1 MISAK
6 RKELAMV
13 DEDTFLTTLY
23 VEVDDFCKAS
33 LPVVVTRCGP
43 APSLCRS
50 EVVTLGIFGQW
61 ARFRNERD
69 FYRYALRHLRRAF
82 PRLPHYSQFNRLLR
96 QQQDA
101 MTAFALQRAQLLE
114 SVTWAYEVL
123 DSSGVLTRDAKRR
136 GRGWLPGLATIS
148 WSNRVGWYEGFHLL
162 VAISPTGVLTG
173 FGFASAHVHD
183 TSLAETFF
191 ALRDNP
197 HPRLL
202 SVGRAMS
209 RPYVAD
215 KGFAG
220 RENRARWYNQ
230 YHAQVI
236 CPSTRRSRHPW
247 PKPLRRWLASIRQI
261 VETVYDKL
269 HHTLRL
275 DRERPHDITGF
286 QGRLA
291 AKVALHNFSIWL
303 NQRFGRPN
311 LAFADLIDW

>member
-1 MISAK
+1 MI
-6 RKELAMV
+6 

-23 VEVDDFCKAS
+23 VEVDEFCKMH
-33 LPVVVTRCGP
+33 LPRVSQPGP
-43 APSLCRS
+43 AASLCRS
-50 EVVTLGIFGQW
+50 EVVTLGIYGQW
-61 ARFRNERD
+61 ARFQNERG
-69 FYRYALRHLRRAF
+69 FYRYAMKHLRAAF
-82 PRLPHYSQFNRLLR
+82 PRLPHHSQFNRLLR
-96 QQQDA
+96 KQRDA
-101 MTAFALQRAQLLE
+101 VVAFFLYLAQRLE
-114 SVTWAYEVL
+114 SVTWVYEVL

-136 GRGWLPGLATIS
+136 GRGWLPGLATIG

-191 ALRDNP
+191 ALRHGPD
-197 HPRLL
+197 PRLL
-202 SVGRAMS
+202 SVGPAMP

-220 RENRARWYNQ
+220 RENRARWCTLYQ
-230 YHAQVI
+230 AQVI
-236 CPSTRRSRHPW
+236 SPPTRSSRHPW

-269 HHTLRL
+269 HRALRL
-275 DRERPHDITGF
+275 DRERPHDLTGF
-286 QGRLA
+286 QTRLA
-291 AKVALHNFSIWL
+291 AKGALHNFSIWL
-303 NQRFGRPN
+303 NQQLGRPN